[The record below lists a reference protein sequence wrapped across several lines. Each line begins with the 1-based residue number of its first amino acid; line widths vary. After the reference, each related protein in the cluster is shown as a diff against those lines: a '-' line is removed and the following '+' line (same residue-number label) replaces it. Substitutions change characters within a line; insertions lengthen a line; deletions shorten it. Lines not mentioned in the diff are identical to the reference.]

1 MSNGIFVETSNSLE
15 IMGSELLVDKNDLN
29 SYGSGKVN
37 YKRIPGKIK
46 VFNIKMN

>member
-1 MSNGIFVETSNSLE
+1 MSNGIFVDRSENLE

-37 YKRIPGKIK
+37 YKKVPGKI
-46 VFNIKMN
+46 FY